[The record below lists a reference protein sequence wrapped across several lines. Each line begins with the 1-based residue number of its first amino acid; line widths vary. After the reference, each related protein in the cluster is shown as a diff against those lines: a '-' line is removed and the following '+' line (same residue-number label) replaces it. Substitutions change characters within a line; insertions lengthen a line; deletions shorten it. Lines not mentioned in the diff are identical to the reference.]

1 MHGFNKISL
10 HHIFMH
16 LNAPQILRLIS
27 CLGSL
32 ARYVQRTLSS
42 LDIWRGPF
50 VATRDELRKG
60 ISLCEHWVTVCET
73 LTSHFW
79 KRFPLHP
86 WEGDSLT
93 PTVTVQLAARLEEV
107 HV

>member
-1 MHGFNKISL
+1 
-10 HHIFMH
+10 MH